1 MNAFAT
7 VPQTGNNTMHGV
19 SWKVLHGK
27 SADYA
32 PRREAAYKSLLN
44 ARMNASQLDQMLTR
58 QAKILP
64 FKSKEELDDGFAITQ
79 KLLQDLREDI
89 RVPPTIKSV
98 LDTIAGA
105 PLVRQDLDPILHALY
120 VQNFPGW
127 DRMKKVEA
135 NGLSHAFNQI
145 TSPDGGATIGS
156 SVIPDLG
163 TVNFYASGFARKT
176 AQVAEFAIGRGV
188 GLKELG
194 AVRAGGAPYDVTSTE
209 LANGMTQLARD
220 AQFTLFTGNASNAGG
235 TATNAGG
242 TYNQYAFDGWRAQ
255 IGQYGTFSGNN
266 AIAIDQGS
274 LNLYQSIKTGGA
286 QAANNGGHPTAAFMT
301 YNAKKALD
309 IELAPQQRFPG
320 GALQDVDIIPG
331 VRSQAIPF
339 VDGNLTII
347 PCPGTTF
354 GAYTNAAGV
363 PVEDVYVIDEARN
376 YVAWLFAEGWT
387 VLQLPI
393 GYSNDLSERFIVFG
407 LYTLVFAA
415 PLFNAKIRRSV
426 S

>member
-1 MNAFAT
+1 MTVTLNAT
-7 VPQTGNNTMHGV
+7 PTNTLHGV
-19 SWKVLHGK
+19 SWKVLGGK
-27 SADYA
+27 HADYA
-32 PRREAAYKSLLN
+32 PRREAAYKSLLTSG
-44 ARMNASQLDQMLTR
+44 MNGAQLNQMLVR
-58 QAKILP
+58 QAKSLP
-64 FKSKEELDDGFAITQ
+64 YKNKEELDDAWEVSR
-79 KLLQDLREDI
+79 KLLHDLRTDE
-89 RVPPTIKSV
+89 RVPPTIKGL
-98 LDTIAGA
+98 LDTVAGA

-145 TSPDGGATIGS
+145 TSPDGGAALGS
-156 SVIPDLG
+156 SIIPDLA

-194 AVRAGGAPYDVTSTE
+194 AVRAGGAPYDVVSTE

-220 AQFTLFTGNASNAGG
+220 AQFTLFTGNASNSSG
-235 TATNAGG
+235 TASNEGG
-242 TYNQYAFDGWRAQ
+242 FYNQFAFDGWRSQ

-266 AIAIDQGS
+266 AIAVDQGS
-274 LNLYQSIKTGGA
+274 LNLYQSIKNGGA
-286 QAANNGGHPTAAFMT
+286 QAANNGGHPTAAFMS
-301 YNAKKALD
+301 YNAKEALD
-309 IELAPQQRFPG
+309 IELAPQQRYPG
-320 GALQDVDIIPG
+320 GSLNQVDIIPG

-339 VDGNLTII
+339 VDGELTII
-347 PCPGTTF
+347 PCPGTTL
-354 GAYTNAAGV
+354 GQYANAAGV

-407 LYTLVFAA
+407 LYTLVVAA
-415 PLFNAKIRRSV
+415 PLFNAKVRRPV